1 MKIRKYLFIR
11 RKTLFILAAVLL
23 ILMSLAFVVGKLQWA
38 EKFGSWGFGLVLLLL
53 ISYAPQF
60 IKKGYVE
67 KL

>member
-1 MKIRKYLFIR
+1 MRVRKYLFI
-11 RKTLFILAAVLL
+11 LAGILL

-53 ISYAPQF
+53 FSLAPQL

-67 KL
+67 KI

>member
-1 MKIRKYLFIR
+1 MRVRKYLFI
-11 RKTLFILAAVLL
+11 LAGILL

-38 EKFGSWGFGLVLLLL
+38 EKFGSWGFGLILLLL
-53 ISYAPQF
+53 LSLAPQF

>member
-1 MKIRKYLFIR
+1 MR
-11 RKTLFILAAVLL
+11 RYLFILAGILL

-38 EKFGSWGFGLVLLLL
+38 EKFGSLGFGLVLLLL
-53 ISYAPQF
+53 ISYASQF

>member
-1 MKIRKYLFIR
+1 MR
-11 RKTLFILAAVLL
+11 RYIFILAGILL
-23 ILMSLAFVVGKLQWA
+23 ILMSLAFVIGKLQWA
-38 EKFGSWGFGLVLLLL
+38 EKFGSWGFGLVMLLL